1 MTLRVRQPVSLGD
14 GGSAGTGGRRPVS
27 ASWRDNP
34 RSGLRDRDRRAE
46 DVGREEINQVMQSS
60 GPKQAAVVPVDGTPG
75 SGWGASSVRS
85 AAGGQCQIGTL
96 LLVLE
101 FPRGLRDLRRGS
113 VMGLVFYCLWL
124 RRGSIGTGLRVGCT
138 AHVLEGRQRRMNTN
152 G

>member
-75 SGWGASSVRS
+75 SGWGASSVVGGGGAVPDRDS
-85 AAGGQCQIGTL
+85 ATGFGVSQRPEGSKKGQC
-96 LLVLE
+96 
-101 FPRGLRDLRRGS
+101 D
-113 VMGLVFYCLWL
+113 
-124 RRGSIGTGLRVGCT
+124 GTGVLLFVAAKGLDWDRIACRVYRSCT
-138 AHVLEGRQRRMNTN
+138 
-152 G
+152 